1 MTLYQR
7 TPKTLHRRK
16 RKGEADQEVHGAVS
30 GPEEYV
36 PTINIDPRPTTTK
49 LPTDFLALCEHIS
62 IRNKMKVIEEYNYT
76 TKKKQVHPE
85 WEKRMDKIKIETR
98 GKDKKKTKRWKNRR
112 KNNSRRKKK
121 EKVEKIKATIVCL
134 ELCPMVIEKHYH

>member
-85 WEKRMDKIKIETR
+85 WEKRYGQD
-98 GKDKKKTKRWKNRR
+98 KNRNKGKR
-112 KNNSRRKKK
+112 QK
-121 EKVEKIKATIVCL
+121 EDKKVEKQK
-134 ELCPMVIEKHYH
+134 KK